1 MSVPSIIF
9 RRLDRQTGAVS
20 PSNTGV
26 GVIIAAAVAGT
37 MNQPIKYTNKA
48 ALLTNCVAGP
58 LVEDVAYAMIASSKP
73 VIGVRCNASVAG
85 TLSQVLQIATGNF
98 VCTGSGA
105 PIDEFN
111 CWVTFVT
118 GGTFGTTG
126 ITYQV
131 SLDGTTESQS
141 GELALGTALTIQPT
155 IPNEANTPSGII
167 LTFGTGQTVVAGD
180 QVQVFTTRP
189 QPNAGDVTAAL
200 NSLARLKMTWEAV
213 YVDKDAVESDVPLLD
228 MWLASLETNGIYN
241 EGILSTRH
249 KKNPVTWVPD
259 ELAFAAC
266 TASAAVT
273 PQESES
279 TFLASATITGFG
291 AVSSDRLAVCTDAG
305 DLVSVI
311 TGLTQPRQAGLA
323 LLADAMS
330 IPIGQDPSWVAAG
343 AVAGYNIDDA
353 NGNGK
358 WHDEMLDPGL
368 DDLGFTTFRS
378 WPQEVAQGTFF
389 DNARVFSGPGS
400 DYVFFQQLRVIN
412 AAMTACF
419 VAFSQWVGAGVT
431 KQQPATPN
439 GPIYISLGSAGLIES
454 GVNNAVSK
462 AVKGQVNDV
471 NFQLAKDDDIGSND
485 GAILNATLQAVCLA
499 YIKGGI
505 VASSFARSIS
515 VPVAA

>member
-1 MSVPSIIF
+1 MVPSILF
-9 RRLDRQTGAVS
+9 KRLDRQTGAVS

-26 GVIIAAAVAGT
+26 GVIIAASVGGT
-37 MNQPIKYTNKA
+37 LNQPIKYTNKQ
-48 ALLTNCVAGP
+48 ALLANCVAGP
-58 LVEDVAYAMIASSKP
+58 LVEDVAYAMIAAGKP
-73 VIGVRCNASVAG
+73 IIGIRCNATVAG
-85 TLSQVLQIATGNF
+85 ACGTVLQEAAGNF
-98 VCTGSGA
+98 VCTASGA

-111 CWVTFVT
+111 CWVTFT
-118 GGTFGTTG
+118 AGGTVGTAG

-131 SLDGTTESQS
+131 SLDGTVESQS
-141 GELALGTALTIQPT
+141 GELSLGTALTIQPT
-155 IPNEANTPSGII
+155 IPNAANTPSGIT
-167 LTFGTGQTVVAGD
+167 LTLGSGQTVIAGD
-180 QVQVFTTRP
+180 QIQVFTTRP
-189 QPNAGDVTAAL
+189 QPNASDLTAAL
-200 NSLARLKMTWEAV
+200 NSLARLKMTWETV

-228 MWLASLETNGIYN
+228 LWLASLEANGVYN

-259 ELAFAAC
+259 ELSFASS

-273 PQESES
+273 PQESEA
-279 TFLASATITGFG
+279 TFLASSTITGFG
-291 AVSSDRLAVCTDAG
+291 SVTSDRLAVCADAG

-311 TGLTQPRQAGLA
+311 TGLTQPRQVGLA

-330 IPIGQDPSWVAAG
+330 IPIGQDPAWVAAG
-343 AVAGYNIDDA
+343 AVEGFNIDDA

-378 WPQEVAQGTFF
+378 WPQEVGQGTYF
-389 DNARVFSGPGS
+389 DNARVFSGSGS

-439 GPIYISLGSAGLIES
+439 DPVYISLGSASLIES

-471 NFQLAKDDDIGSND
+471 NFQLAKDDDIGSDD

-505 VASSFARSIS
+505 VAASFSRSIS